1 MKIDTAKGKTESC
14 GQSAK
19 RFLAWPGHG
28 ENSIALQ
35 APDVFRLGLEV
46 LTGTRLDEVMRVG
59 AFVSGAWTRTGVFGS
74 GRVQGNMREF
84 VGVEGGQN
92 KNERAEAAGTSGSSG
107 ETRKT
112 TATCFAPR

>member
-1 MKIDTAKGKTESC
+1 M
-14 GQSAK
+14 
-19 RFLAWPGHG
+19 
-28 ENSIALQ
+28 
-35 APDVFRLGLEV
+35 FRLGLEV
-46 LTGTRLDEVMRVG
+46 LTGTRLDEVMCVG

-74 GRVQGNMREF
+74 GRVQGDTREF

-112 TATCFAPR
+112 TGPRALRPADTKTTMRARSFVSISN